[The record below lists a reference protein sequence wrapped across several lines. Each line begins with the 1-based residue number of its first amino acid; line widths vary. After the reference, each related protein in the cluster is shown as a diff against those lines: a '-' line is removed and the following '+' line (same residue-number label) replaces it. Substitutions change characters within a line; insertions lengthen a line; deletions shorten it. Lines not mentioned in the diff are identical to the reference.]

1 MIAVIDYKTGNLR
14 SVKNALARLGGD
26 YVVTGDADVIR
37 AASHVILPGV
47 GEAAQAMSS
56 LRESGLV
63 DVILAL
69 TQPVLGICI
78 GMQLM
83 CRSSQEGNTKC
94 MGIFDTDVVKME
106 PAPGLKVPHMGWDTI
121 EKLDSPLFADMQDG
135 AYVYYVHSFAPE
147 LCEHTVAVTDYGTP
161 FSAALQNRN
170 FFGTQFHPEKSG
182 PVGAKILRNFLSV
195 L

>member
-47 GEAAQAMSS
+47 GEAGQAMSS

-63 DVILAL
+63 DVILDL
-69 TQPVLGICI
+69 KQPVLGICI

-83 CRSSQEGNTKC
+83 CRGSQEGNTEC

-121 EKLDSPLFADMQDG
+121 EKLDSPLFTGMEDG
-135 AYVYYVHSFAPE
+135 SYVYYVHSFAPE
-147 LCEHTVAVTDYGTP
+147 LCAHTVAVTDYGKP
-161 FSAALQNRN
+161 FSAALRNGN

-182 PVGAKILRNFLSV
+182 PVGEKILRNFLTT

>member
-47 GEAAQAMSS
+47 GEAGQAMSS

-63 DVILAL
+63 DVILDL
-69 TQPVLGICI
+69 KQPVLGICI

-83 CRSSQEGNTKC
+83 CRGSQEGNTEC

-121 EKLDSPLFADMQDG
+121 EKLDSPLFTGMEDG

-147 LCEHTVAVTDYGTP
+147 LCAHTVAVTDYGKP
-161 FSAALQNRN
+161 FSAALRNGN

-182 PVGAKILRNFLSV
+182 PVGEKILRNFLTT